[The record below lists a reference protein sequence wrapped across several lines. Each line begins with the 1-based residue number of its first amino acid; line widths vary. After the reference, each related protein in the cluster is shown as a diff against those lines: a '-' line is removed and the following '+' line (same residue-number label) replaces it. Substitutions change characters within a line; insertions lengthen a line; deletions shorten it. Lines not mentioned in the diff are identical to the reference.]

1 MAYVSSLLVRIAPAW
16 RRKLTSNMLLLVI
29 SRSFSNRLLVVTA
42 TKSRREET
50 EETACADGPKELDFG
65 HITAHHA
72 RT

>member
-50 EETACADGPKELDFG
+50 EDNEHRRIMRLPTLGTRKSSS
-65 HITAHHA
+65 
-72 RT
+72 